1 MRAAR
6 RVEILSFT
14 IMALIT
20 FCMSAFSVYSI
31 FYLTGIFYAV
41 AITTVITTACLS
53 LALISSAVDSWN
65 MSKQKYQDKTNLR
78 DICIAGSIVIV
89 MVAMTSIL
97 YTEVEYEKDS
107 GIICELPG
115 QPVNREFEIYD
126 SAKVSGSTVRSA
138 IDYFDGRIAVI
149 IRNAEMTDEDSYA
162 MISGYLYCDIG
173 LEDTEGDVQF
183 IPKDVFNKVL
193 SPIGNSLILSGEVS
207 IGKNYSIKRDIYNT
221 LDTPTYIKNSDRYL
235 SRLIKDKA
243 GAIVGIYFEEV
254 GISDGLGV

>member
-6 RVEILSFT
+6 RVEIFSFST
-14 IMALIT
+14 MALIT
-20 FCMSAFSVYSI
+20 FCIFVFSAYST
-31 FYLTGIFYAV
+31 FYLTGMFYPIAV
-41 AITTVITTACLS
+41 VTVVTSACLS
-53 LALISSAVDSWN
+53 LALISSVVDSWN
-65 MSKQKYQDKTNLR
+65 MTKQKCQDKTNLR
-78 DICIAGSIVIV
+78 DICIASIMTIV
-89 MVAMTSIL
+89 MVTMASIL

-115 QPVNREFEIYD
+115 QPVNREFELYD

-162 MISGYLYCDIG
+162 MIYGYLYCDIG

-183 IPKDVFNKVL
+183 ISKDILTKVL
-193 SPIGNSLILSGEVS
+193 SPIGNSLVLSGEPS
-207 IGKNYSIKRDIYNT
+207 IGKNYSFERDIYNIVT
-221 LDTPTYIKNSDRYL
+221 EPTYIKHSDKYF
-235 SRLIKDKA
+235 SRLIKDKS

-254 GISDGLGV
+254 GTSDGLGV